1 MPTFII
7 KGQPISLVRQDK
19 LTQGYWDD
27 LKKHKHEAVNQL
39 EDQTKDIKPFEKPVH
54 VEVNFYFVPKGTHKP
69 LHPHG
74 YNHSRPDISDLI
86 RFVENIT
93 NGILFKDPSIIS
105 SITSVKKYSDQ
116 SRTEIIITELKN
128 D

>member
-19 LTQGYWDD
+19 LTQAYWDD
-27 LKKHKHEAVNQL
+27 LKKHRQSAINQL
-39 EDQTKDIKPFEKPVH
+39 EAQLQELKPFEKPVH
-54 VEVNFYFVPKGTHKP
+54 LDVQFYFIPNGLHKA

-86 RFVENIT
+86 RFVENISD
-93 NGILFKDPSIIS
+93 GILFKDSSIVA
-105 SITSVKKYSDQ
+105 SITSTKRYSNE